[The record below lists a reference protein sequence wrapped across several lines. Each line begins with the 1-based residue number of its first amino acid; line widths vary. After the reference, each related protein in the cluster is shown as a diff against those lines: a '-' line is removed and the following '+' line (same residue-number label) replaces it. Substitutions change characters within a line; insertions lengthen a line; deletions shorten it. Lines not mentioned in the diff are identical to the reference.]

1 VPIFGTTKHLETDY
15 RARRNTLYAL
25 TWLTLTMSGCTNA
38 PIARMNSN
46 FNAQPIGVP
55 QQFPAPS
62 PPNDQFI
69 WLSQQPVSSV
79 VAANPSGGNWVL
91 TVAKPAFLVDPDV
104 RHQFLL
110 ASSEP
115 FTTSPPTQ
123 MNGQF
128 SVRLVGTGKVD
139 FGIRATRG
147 SAAGFVGAGE
157 VSTGITGA
165 GGVGIVLTPGV
176 IDNLA
181 AFSTRDFP
189 VIGIATYNPGQVLQ
203 VFYSIDQAS
212 RTINF
217 AVGGGASGS
226 RSTNY
231 GFSGPIA
238 QLELWLFLRQPTSST
253 KVFVNEVKMNELR

>member
-1 VPIFGTTKHLETDY
+1 VPIFGTTKHLETDH
-15 RARRNTLYAL
+15 RARRNTFYV
-25 TWLTLTMSGCTNA
+25 LTLFSMIMGACTRA
-38 PIARMNSN
+38 PIPRMNSN
-46 FNAQPIGVP
+46 FNAQAVGAP

-62 PPNDQFI
+62 PPSDQFI
-69 WLSQQPVSSV
+69 WLTQQPVSSI
-79 VAANPSGGNWVL
+79 VAANPNGGNWIL
-91 TVAKPAFLVDPDV
+91 TVAKPAFLADPDV
-104 RHQFLL
+104 RRQFLL

-115 FTTSPPTQ
+115 FTTSPPPQ

-128 SVRLVGTGKVD
+128 SLRLVGTGKVD

-157 VSTGITGA
+157 LSTGITGA

-189 VIGIATYNPGQVLQ
+189 VIGIASYNPGQVAQ
-203 VFYSIDQAS
+203 VLYSIDQAS